1 MIYLDNS
8 ATSFPKPQCVLNA
21 VNYAFNKYGAN
32 AGRSA
37 YEMAINTTEQI
48 YLCREKIA
56 KFFGIEQSENVVFTY
71 NCTTALNFAIK
82 GVTFNGAH
90 FIISDLEHNAV
101 VRPIEK
107 LKQMGICDYSVA
119 KISTDNY
126 QTVKNFNAL
135 IKENTVAIICTGASN
150 VFGIIPPYRLLSN
163 LAHKNNLLFI
173 MDCAQIGGVIPI
185 NMKDDGIDILCCAG
199 HKGLMGPTG
208 TGIMVV
214 NNAIQIKSL
223 IEGGT
228 GSNSSSFIQPN
239 DFPDKFESGT
249 PNVQGIIGL
258 SQAISFVEGYGASKI
273 YEHEISLLKYLQ
285 KHIQNNDNV
294 LLYTDFFDNQQKFA
308 PILSFN
314 IKNMHS
320 EDVARRLSEYGF
332 AVRAGLHCAPLA
344 HNKMGTVETG
354 TVRIS
359 PSIFTKKSD
368 IDFLINSVIKI
379 AKLN

>member
-8 ATSFPKPQCVLNA
+8 ATSFPKPKCVTDA
-21 VNYAFNKYGAN
+21 VYEAFQKYGAN
-32 AGRSA
+32 SGRGA

-48 YLCREKIA
+48 YDCRSKIA
-56 KFFGIEQSENVVFTY
+56 EFFGNDNVENVIFTY
-71 NCTTALNFAIK
+71 NCTTALNTAIK
-82 GVTFNGAH
+82 GVARKGAH
-90 FIISDLEHNAV
+90 FVISDLEHNAV
-101 VRPIEK
+101 LRPLEK
-107 LKQMGICDYSVA
+107 LRQKGLCDYSVA
-119 KISTDNY
+119 QVVIDDY
-126 QTVKNFNAL
+126 QTLKNFKDKIEA
-135 IKENTVAIICTGASN
+135 NTVAIICTGASN
-150 VFGIIPPYRLLSN
+150 VFGIIPPYKMLSN

-173 MDCAQIGGVIPI
+173 MDSAQIGGVIPI

-208 TGIMVV
+208 TGMLIL
-214 NNAIQIKSL
+214 NNGVHIDTL

-228 GSNSSSFIQPN
+228 GSNSASAIQP
-239 DFPDKFESGT
+239 DILPDKFESGT

-258 SQAISFVEGYGASKI
+258 SYAIDFIKKYNVKNI
-273 YEHEISLLKYLQ
+273 YKHETGLMKFLQ
-285 KHIQNNDNV
+285 KNLEDTENV
-294 LLYTDFFDNQQKFA
+294 LIYTDFFDNRQSLV

-320 EDVARRLSEYGF
+320 EETAEKLSSMGI

-344 HNKMGTVETG
+344 HRKFKTDNVG

-359 PSIFTKKSD
+359 PSVFTKKSD
-368 IDFLINSVIKI
+368 MEILIKSVRKI